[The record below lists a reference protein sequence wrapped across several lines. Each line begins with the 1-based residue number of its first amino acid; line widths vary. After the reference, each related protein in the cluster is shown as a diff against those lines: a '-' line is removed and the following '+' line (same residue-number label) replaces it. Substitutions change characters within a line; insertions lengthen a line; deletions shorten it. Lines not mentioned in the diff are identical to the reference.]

1 MTKDTFLDI
10 LKQGLND
17 FPEGKLSDILYDYK
31 EHFDI
36 GFASGKSDDEII
48 NELGNPYDIIDKY
61 RNGYL
66 KKYDAPLNE
75 ENINNEEDLKYKN
88 TNNSKQNHSDLNYHN
103 QYAYE
108 SKKRSSNNFIITLII
123 IILSLILF
131 GPITLGITGTIFA
144 IIISLIVTTL
154 SISVVGIG
162 ILLGKVVTNT
172 IGFFIFPSFVL
183 DFPNSVVAFTVA
195 GSVLL
200 FIFLILSLYYV
211 IKLCVRLIKRLVNW
225 ISSKI
230 KEEK

>member
-48 NELGNPYDIIDKY
+48 NELGNPYDIVDRY

-66 KKYDAPLNE
+66 KKYQAPLNE

-88 TNNSKQNHSDLNYHN
+88 AYNSKQNHSDLNYHD
-103 QYAYE
+103 QYAHE

-162 ILLGKVVTNT
+162 ILLGKVATNT
-172 IGFFIFPSFVL
+172 IGIFIFPSFIL
-183 DFPNSVVAFTVA
+183 DFPNSVIAFTVA
-195 GSVLL
+195 GSSLL

-211 IKLCVRLIKRLVNW
+211 IKLCVILIKRLVNW